1 MPLATYN
8 LDMSRIIGRTK
19 EISILSK
26 AFNSKDSRLIA
37 IYGRRRVGKT
47 FLIREYF
54 KSNIKF
60 ELTGINGGSYSDQL
74 KNFTKVIRKSSAKF
88 KDVYAPSDWIEAFG
102 ILENYLDTLKGKKK
116 KVIFIDEF
124 PWLATRK
131 SRFLGAFENFWNAYV
146 TKRDDLIVV
155 VCGSTASYIINKIL
169 KNKGGL
175 HGRINHSI
183 NLKPFTLYE
192 TKQFLLSRNIRYS
205 DYDILQLYMMIGGVA
220 HYLDKIERG
229 NGVSTNIDELF
240 FEENSELVDEFENIY
255 KSLFEDSNIHL
266 KIVRELAKCRK
277 GITRNELLARTKL
290 QSNQRLTK
298 VISEL
303 IDAGFLSKHKAFG
316 KKRFNVLYRLSDE
329 YSFFYLYFVVKNKGK
344 GQNTWRKLQQSSAF
358 KIWSGFSFET
368 LCLKH
373 INQIK
378 KGLGIDAII
387 STNDSWF
394 NNTAQIDLLIDR
406 EDGHINICELKF
418 YNAPFKIDANYVN
431 KLRTKMDEFRTST
444 KTKKSFFLTMI
455 TSFGVTM
462 NKYSTEIVD
471 KELTIDALFKE

>member
-1 MPLATYN
+1 MN
-8 LDMSRIIGRTK
+8 KIIGRKK
-19 EISILSK
+19 EITILNK
-26 AFNSKDSRLIA
+26 AFNSKTSRLVA

-47 FLIREYF
+47 FLIREHY

-60 ELTGINGGSYSDQL
+60 ELTGINGGTYSDQL
-74 KNFTKVIRKSSAKF
+74 KNFAKVIRKTSSKF
-88 KDVYAPSDWIEAFG
+88 KDISPPSDWLEAFE
-102 ILENYLDTLKGKKK
+102 ILENYLDTLQGKKK

-131 SRFLGAFENFWNAYV
+131 SRFLGAFENFWNSYA
-146 TKRDDLIVV
+146 TKRNDLIVV

-175 HGRINHSI
+175 HGRINHRI
-183 NLKPFTLYE
+183 NLKPFNLNE
-192 TKQFLLSRNIRYS
+192 TKLFLKSRNINYS
-205 DYDILQLYMMIGGVA
+205 DYDILLLYMMIGGVA

-229 NGVSTNIDELF
+229 NGISTNIDELF
-240 FEENSELVDEFENIY
+240 FEDSGELFDEFESIY
-255 KSLFEDSNIHL
+255 KSLFENSDIHL
-266 KIVRELAKCRK
+266 KIVRELAKTRK
-277 GITRNELLARTKL
+277 GVTRNELLSKVKL
-290 QSNQRLTK
+290 QSNQHVTK
-298 VISEL
+298 VLNEL
-303 IDAGFLSKHKAFG
+303 IDAGFLSKYEAFG
-316 KKRFNVLYRLSDE
+316 KKKFGSLYRLSDE
-329 YSFFYLYFVVKNKGK
+329 YSYFYLNFIEKNRGK
-344 GQNTWRKLQQSSAF
+344 GQNTWRKLQQSNTF

-373 INQIK
+373 IDQIK
-378 KGLGIDAII
+378 KGLNIEAII

-394 NNTAQIDLLIDR
+394 NENAQIDILIDR

-455 TSFGVTM
+455 TTFGIIK

-471 KELTIDALFKE
+471 KELTMEVLFKNSL